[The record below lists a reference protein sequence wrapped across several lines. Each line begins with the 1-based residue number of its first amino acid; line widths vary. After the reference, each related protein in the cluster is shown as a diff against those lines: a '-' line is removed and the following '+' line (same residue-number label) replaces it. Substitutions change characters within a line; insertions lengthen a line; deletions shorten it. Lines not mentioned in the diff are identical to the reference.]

1 MEGAGTFSPPLPL
14 CAARDTE
21 ATVPRPGQNS
31 RGSQGSW
38 ETQASGTPP
47 GFEGTLN
54 KRPESTG
61 STWDGPAGGQGAG
74 QGMVLRA
81 VSSRPCPDVRR
92 DPAGGSPGEARQEW
106 QAAAQ
111 RPPQGWRLPRSPR
124 AGGCQGKSKGICR
137 RQTMRGSERMAPRG
151 PRGGGNRLA
160 TGTYS
165 EGEGTVT

>member
-14 CAARDTE
+14 CAARDT
-21 ATVPRPGQNS
+21 AAVVPRPGQNS

-54 KRPESTG
+54 KRQESAG

-92 DPAGGSPGEARQEW
+92 DPAGQAGVAGRGTETSPGL
-106 QAAAQ
+106 AAATVTPGRRMPREEQ
-111 RPPQGWRLPRSPR
+111 RHLQKTNHERKRENGAPGAERRRRPPGDWH
-124 AGGCQGKSKGICR
+124 
-137 RQTMRGSERMAPRG
+137 
-151 PRGGGNRLA
+151 
-160 TGTYS
+160 
-165 EGEGTVT
+165 